1 MKGDLV
7 MKITVIGR
15 HMTVGEDQKAM
26 VARKLAKFDKFFG
39 TDAEAYVTFAYK
51 RKLEIIEISITYNGI
66 LFRSEEE
73 APTFRDALDEAVESL
88 ERQIRKNKTRLEKR
102 LRPAAFDYVDEDDIH
117 EEDEGAFEIRTKTFP
132 FKPMPPEEAI
142 MQMNLLGHQFFVFA
156 NSEDNDAT
164 CVVYRRKDGAYGLLM
179 PE

>member
-15 HMTVGEDQKAM
+15 HMTVGEDQKEM

-102 LRPAAFDYVDEDDIH
+102 LRPAAFDYVDADDIH

-156 NSEDNDAT
+156 NSEDNDTT

>member
-1 MKGDLV
+1 

-26 VARKLAKFDKFFG
+26 VAKKLAKFDKFFG
-39 TDAEAYVTFAYK
+39 SDAEAYVTFAYK
-51 RKLEIIEISITYNGI
+51 RKLEIIEISITYNSI

-73 APTFRDALDEAVESL
+73 SSTFQNALDEAVESL

-102 LRPAAFDYVDEDDIH
+102 LRPAAFDYDDGFDEEY
-117 EEDEGAFEIRTKTFP
+117 EESFEIRTKTFP
-132 FKPMPPEEAI
+132 FKPMSAEEAI

-156 NSEDNDAT
+156 NADDNGAT

>member
-1 MKGDLV
+1 

-26 VARKLAKFDKFFG
+26 VAKKLAKFDKFFG
-39 TDAEAYVTFAYK
+39 SDAEVYVTFAYK
-51 RKLEIIEISITYNGI
+51 RKLEIIEISITYNSI

-73 APTFRDALDEAVESL
+73 SSTFQNALDEAVESL

-102 LRPAAFDYVDEDDIH
+102 LRPAAFDYDDGFDEEY
-117 EEDEGAFEIRTKTFP
+117 EESFEIRTKTFP
-132 FKPMPPEEAI
+132 FKPMSAEEAI

-156 NSEDNDAT
+156 NADDNGAT

>member
-1 MKGDLV
+1 MKV
-7 MKITVIGR
+7 TIVGR
-15 HMTVGEDQKAM
+15 QMTVRDSLKVM
-26 VARKLAKFDKFFG
+26 VEEKLSKFDKFFG
-39 TDAEAYVTFAYK
+39 ADAEAYVTFAYK
-51 RKLEIIEISITYNGI
+51 RKLEIIEISITYNSI

-73 APTFRDALDEAVESL
+73 SSTFQNALDEAVESL

-102 LRPAAFDYVDEDDIH
+102 LRPAAFDYDDGFDEEY
-117 EEDEGAFEIRTKTFP
+117 EESFEIRTKTFP
-132 FKPMPPEEAI
+132 FKPMSAEEAI

-156 NSEDNDAT
+156 NADDNGAT

>member
-1 MKGDLV
+1 MKTT
-7 MKITVIGR
+7 IIGR
-15 HMTVGEDQKAM
+15 HMTVGEDQKAL
-26 VARKLAKFDKFFG
+26 VAKKLAKFDKFFG
-39 TDAEAYVTFAYK
+39 SDAEAYVTFAYK

-73 APTFRDALDEAVESL
+73 STTFQNALDEAVESL

-102 LRPAAFDYVDEDDIH
+102 LRPAAFEYDEDDLH
-117 EEDEGAFEIRTKTFP
+117 DEDEDEGTFEIRTKTFP
-132 FKPMPPEEAI
+132 FKPMSAEEAI
-142 MQMNLLGHQFFVFA
+142 MQMELLGHQFFVFA
-156 NSEDNDAT
+156 NSDDNEAT